1 MSLFN
6 VMNIASTGMSA
17 ESVRLNTTA
26 SNIANANSVS
36 SSYDQTYR
44 ARKPVFAAEMDR
56 AMNNYAKHSG
66 KDLPPTSGGH
76 GVQVLGVVESDKPLQ
91 VEYNP
96 NHPMADKDGYIY
108 KPNVNVVEEMADMMS
123 ASKSYETNV
132 QVADTTKRI
141 FRRVLQLGQGQ

>member
-1 MSLFN
+1 MSLFR
-6 VMNIASTGMSA
+6 VMDIASTGMGA

-36 SSYDQTYR
+36 SSYDATYK
-44 ARKPVFAAEMDR
+44 ARHPVFAAELQR
-56 AMNNYAKHSG
+56 ATDSQSKGA
-66 KDLPPTSGGH
+66 
-76 GVQVLGVVESDKPLQ
+76 GVQVLGIVESQKPLQ
-91 VEYNP
+91 IEYSP
-96 NHPMADKDGYIY
+96 GHPMADNNGYIY

-132 QVADTTKRI
+132 QLADTTKRI

>member
-6 VMNIASTGMSA
+6 VMEISSTGMRA

-36 SSYDQTYR
+36 SSYEQTYK
-44 ARKPVFAAEMDR
+44 ARHPVFAAELQR
-56 AMNNYAKHSG
+56 ATDNQMAG
-66 KDLPPTSGGH
+66 A
-76 GVQVLGVVESDKPLQ
+76 GVKVLGIVESQKPLQ
-91 VEYNP
+91 IEYAPGN
-96 NHPMADKDGYIY
+96 PMADENGYIY
-108 KPNVNVVEEMADMMS
+108 KPNVNIVEEMADMMS
-123 ASKSYETNV
+123 ASKAYETNI

>member
-6 VMNIASTGMSA
+6 VMDIASTGMSA
-17 ESVRLNTTA
+17 ENIRLNTTA
-26 SNIANANSVS
+26 SNVANANTVS

-44 ARKPVFAAEMDR
+44 ARKPVFAAELQR
-56 AMNNYAKHSG
+56 ALDDNQG
-66 KDLPPTSGGH
+66 Q
-76 GVQVLGVVESDKPLQ
+76 GVKVLGIVESDKPLT

-96 NHPMADKDGYIY
+96 NHPMADADGYIY

-123 ASKSYETNV
+123 ASKAYETNV

-141 FRRVLQLGQGQ
+141 FRRVLQLGSGQ